1 MPPSESSRATAS
13 RRDADRPAIL
23 LMHPEPVE
31 RSRLIDRIRHGCADG
46 LEVIGLA
53 GLDELA
59 TLFRGDHRPS
69 QVVAVIAD
77 PRLVPDILQRLNRNR
92 FGSVLVAL
100 LSDEDHDS
108 DATDGM
114 RRIPVSDLEAEVER
128 LFFDWQPPEAEITFI
143 GAPGTKQAMM
153 LRDILFVHGIR
164 YTWHSSTSEDI
175 GHETPS
181 EKGQSTV
188 GSVCAA
194 LKIIPATDHIT
205 IKKQKYDLVIV
216 GAGPAGM
223 SAAVSA
229 DSIGLRT
236 LLIEDNQPGGRAV
249 AAMNV
254 IKNYLG
260 FPLGLTGAK
269 FLKVAAEH
277 VRGCSHVHMSPHM
290 RATSLTSEDDF
301 RYTIGVSCGNQI
313 TEVSAGMVLL
323 ACGRRFHNVIDGDG
337 RDSESR
343 LGSTIHRGPWG
354 ITPAD
359 EEGKRVVIVGAG
371 EAAADAATL
380 FKDAGSA
387 WVTVIGL
394 EDAMHPASR
403 RRLDDR
409 EGIDVFTPARVV
421 KFIGET
427 QIEGVS
433 YQMEGAAD
441 PEEPIE
447 VNSVYD
453 LSGGK
458 PNSQWLRDD
467 HPKKEKDFILTDRY
481 LSETPKLIFETS
493 LPGVFAAGD
502 VRVSS
507 QQRVGQAVG
516 QGVAAV
522 AAMQAYLRAA
532 GDNWK
537 KILVDEDSQAYQ
549 DIEASH
555 AHQSP

>member
-1 MPPSESSRATAS
+1 MPSSESLRGTAGSRT
-13 RRDADRPAIL
+13 ADRPAIL

-31 RSRLIDRIRHGCADG
+31 RSRLVDRMRHGCVGG
-46 LEVIGLA
+46 LEVIGVA

-59 TLFRGDHRPS
+59 MLFREARRPS
-69 QVVAVIAD
+69 RVVAVIAD

-92 FGSVLVAL
+92 FGGVLVAL
-100 LSDEDHDS
+100 LSDTDHDS

-114 RRIPVSDLEAEVER
+114 PRIPIADLEAGMER
-128 LFFDWQPPEAEITFI
+128 LFFDWQPSETEITFI
-143 GAPGTKQAMM
+143 GDPQTDQAKM

-164 YTWHSSTSEDI
+164 YTWNAADWEYIEYS
-175 GHETPS
+175 TPS
-181 EKGQSTV
+181 EKGQATV

-194 LKIIPATDHIT
+194 LEIIPAANHSE
-205 IKKQKYDLVIV
+205 IKNRKYDLVIV

-236 LLIEDNQPGGRAV
+236 LLIEENQPGGRAM

-254 IKNYLG
+254 IRNYLG
-260 FPLGLTGAK
+260 FPQGLTGAK

-277 VRGCSHVHMSPHM
+277 VRSCSHVDVCSHMS
-290 RATSLTSEDDF
+290 ATSLTPDGDF

-323 ACGRRFHNVIDGDG
+323 ACGLRFHTVIGEGGD

-343 LGSTIHRGPWG
+343 LGSAIHRGPWG
-354 ITPAD
+354 LTPAT

-371 EAAADAATL
+371 EAAADAATQ
-380 FKDAGSA
+380 FKDAGCAS
-387 WVTVIGL
+387 VTLIGL
-394 EDAMHPASR
+394 EDKMSRASR
-403 RRLDDR
+403 GRLHSK
-409 EGIDVFTPARVV
+409 EIDVFTPARVV
-421 KFIGET
+421 KFIGEA
-427 QIEGVS
+427 QIEKVV
-433 YQMEGAAD
+433 YQMEGASG

-447 VNSVYD
+447 VDSVYD

-458 PNSQWLRDD
+458 PNTDWLETG
-467 HPKKEKDFILTDRY
+467 PQQEKGFILTDRY
-481 LSETPKLIFETS
+481 LSEIPKLIFETS
-493 LPGVFAAGD
+493 LSGVFAAGD
-502 VRVSS
+502 VRINS

-522 AAMQAYLRAA
+522 AAMQVYLRGA
-532 GDNWK
+532 GDDWD
-537 KILVDEDSQAYQ
+537 KILVDSKSQAYQ
-549 DIEASH
+549 DMEASRV
-555 AHQSP
+555 QKTP